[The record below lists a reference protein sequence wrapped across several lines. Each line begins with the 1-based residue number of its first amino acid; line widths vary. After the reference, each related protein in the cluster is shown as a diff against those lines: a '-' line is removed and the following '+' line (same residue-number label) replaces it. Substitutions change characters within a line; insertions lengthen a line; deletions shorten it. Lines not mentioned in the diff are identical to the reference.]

1 MHWRRNGQSREQ
13 NKQKKKHWKILI
25 SWPEANKNKAK
36 SFQSAVI
43 YYPLTEKKTLLS
55 HGVPMQ
61 SSSQEESLVVIQA
74 FQALVELPSIS
85 QNSSAFFLS

>member
-43 YYPLTEKKTLLS
+43 YYPLTEKKNIVKSWCSDAKQQPGGIFSCDTS
-55 HGVPMQ
+55 FSGTCG
-61 SSSQEESLVVIQA
+61 IT
-74 FQALVELPSIS
+74 
-85 QNSSAFFLS
+85 